1 MKAENIIEYQER
13 NSDLELTFL
22 VPREDDVTINVFG
35 HKVKALNATKVK
47 NIKNILTYIN
57 NTKVCRSKQ
66 LLHYFGEKVETNC
79 GKCDICKA
87 NLPLDANITAFV
99 SDEIVR
105 LLKTEIKSSRELIKA
120 LDFEENTIL
129 ISIRELLESGKI
141 RINTRN
147 EYELGQKG

>member
-1 MKAENIIEYQER
+1 M
-13 NSDLELTFL
+13 
-22 VPREDDVTINVFG
+22 
-35 HKVKALNATKVK
+35 
-47 NIKNILTYIN
+47 
-57 NTKVCRSKQ
+57 
-66 LLHYFGEKVETNC
+66 
-79 GKCDICKA
+79 
-87 NLPLDANITAFV
+87 DANITAFV

-129 ISIRELLESGKI
+129 ISIRELLESEKI